1 MKCIKL
7 NKKTMLFTC
16 YALFALIANGEVICS
31 QAQSVY
37 DGGDDDKDP
46 WKDKNKIPHHPL
58 SITNQSSIIIVA
70 NATSEED
77 ITAKV
82 IDEHGFVVLSEIIP
96 AEETSYFTIYV
107 GDLLSGTYQ
116 LVLNID
122 GDDFLSWPF
131 EIIN

>member
-1 MKCIKL
+1 MVMI
-7 NKKTMLFTC
+7 KKTIMFTC
-16 YALFALIANGEVICS
+16 FVLFASIANCGNYS
-31 QAQSVY
+31 SVVNKTE
-37 DGGDDDKDP
+37 DGGGGGDDDP
-46 WKDKNKIPHHPL
+46 WRGKGKIPKKPI
-58 SITNQSSIIIVA
+58 SIAYQSPTITLI
-70 NATSEED
+70 NATSNND
-77 ITAKV
+77 VIVSV
-82 IDEHGFVVLSEIIP
+82 IDIYGSVVHSEVIK